1 MSFIERLKQRT
12 QQRFADAE
20 RRVQERRQ
28 QQAPTPTPPAPPA
41 PPAPQRPV
49 GIQQLLKAVQPTIEA
64 MRPITEP
71 LAEIAR
77 PIVEPI
83 KTPSRIRIRT
93 KEEQREAQAD
103 NWFARM
109 LMPKRVERTGN
120 ILQDTLANV
129 QRGLETPAARA
140 VMEPFVAISKGAG
153 GVVTG
158 DIIPRRGETPREFY
172 KRQPQL
178 GEVVSR
184 ELDKTGIPVLPIV
197 GGFLAEA
204 LLPPYGVGGAGRFAD
219 DIIKATTLNAKEN
232 IIKKGIKGITNDEA
246 TTLARTLTP
255 IKNKRIVQQ
264 RLDDFVRAKQQTG
277 ATSTKA
283 ITPPTL
289 VKTIRDRAREGVTP
303 PVPISSQMIKESAR
317 EVAKRMAR
325 VSPEQPLATAL
336 NKNQYLRTKGRV
348 ARFMSFFK
356 EKLDNDWNRVREIA
370 NDPNLPV
377 SEGRL
382 TPAERKK
389 LYTGRLGTRIEQ
401 AENKGAS
408 VLIDIINTAKTT
420 GVADDVLR
428 KDIHEYLIA
437 KHAPERNLALGNPR
451 AAGISNEEA
460 AAIIQRIEA
469 SPVAGE
475 VKRIAQGIRAIDDEV
490 LDILYQ
496 GGRSE
501 GIINTELYN
510 LLKKRYQNH
519 IPLHRILPE
528 KEGQDIAQVLSGRGF
543 DVRGTGI
550 IRAKGSELPV
560 SDVIENTFANLMEA
574 VQRVEKNIV
583 DNETLRFARQFN
595 EVYPGKNL
603 FEEIRPKAIG
613 RTFDGKGVITEQ
625 IKDATVLS
633 MREAGEQVY
642 LRINDPKLA
651 VVFRGINREVLP
663 SYIRFSHSFVRF
675 TGALLTRY
683 NLPFAL
689 SNKIRDLQEVII
701 YLFSQ
706 KGAGF
711 GVARKAVSKDAQSF
725 GDIMS
730 WMGGKDTPGAQLYQQ
745 MRMDG
750 GTTGGLALSTKEQ
763 LVKTFDGIENE
774 IKAGSIKKGARRL
787 VEGIDKWNQLF
798 EDSTRLSAY
807 KAMLENGATREK
819 AAIAAKD
826 ATIDFNE
833 YGTAGPVINALY
845 MFASASMKG
854 SFKMIRA
861 MRNPRV
867 AAATTLTVGGAV
879 FATSN
884 WNDRIDPE
892 WRKKVT
898 RWDRA
903 NNLNIVLPHSTEE
916 RLFYISIPVSWGL
929 KPIKVAMD
937 YAYDLATGGT
947 EDLAG
952 AFEGIITAAVTGY
965 NPLGEQ
971 SLMGAITPTLLDVPS
986 QIARNEAWFGGRI
999 RPEPRAHEAQA
1010 DLYFRSLDD
1019 TPLGRGLITAT
1030 DRVHEATDG
1039 RIDISPAD
1047 INYAINQYI
1056 GGAGRFA
1063 SQIMNT
1069 IAAVGIG
1076 EVPPVREMP
1085 FVSRFLRARDIEE
1098 TGAGD
1103 GRTQNIRREL
1113 ELQDR
1118 AEKKQQREV
1127 RRIYEKIEGLP
1138 TEKEKAALWD
1148 EYVQKNI
1155 ITKEISDKLLP
1166 LLNRQTEDILT
1177 LDERLIKEFGVRNGE
1192 RARHIYNYMMSLP
1205 TQEERAALWD
1215 EYVRKKIIT
1224 KEVSDQLMLLLNPQ

>member
-20 RRVQERRQ
+20 RRVLERRQ
-28 QQAPTPTPPAPPA
+28 QQAPAPT

-49 GIQQLLKAVQPTIEA
+49 GIQQLLKAVQPIIQAT
-64 MRPITEP
+64 RPITEP
-71 LAEIAR
+71 IRELQQTKVNI
-77 PIVEPI
+77 EPI
-83 KTPSRIRIRT
+83 AQPKQIPEETRKKAKQV
-93 KEEQREAQAD
+93 KEFGQAVLRDPFISMAQ
-103 NWFARM
+103 
-109 LMPKRVERTGN
+109 
-120 ILQDTLANV
+120 LQLKAL
-129 QRGLETPAARA
+129 GLEEMTPETRA
-140 VMEPFVAISKGAG
+140 QRFLFGEAPIKVPERAGADILRGFGAG
-153 GVVTG
+153 EEG
-158 DIIPRRGETPREFY
+158 
-172 KRQPQL
+172 
-178 GEVVSR
+178 
-184 ELDKTGIPVLPIV
+184 
-197 GGFLAEA
+197 AERF
-204 LLPPYGVGGAGRFAD
+204 GGAVGYPLAALGVIPFIGTKKRLARQ
-219 DIIKATTLNAKEN
+219 IAKQGKEDTVKRT
-232 IIKKGIKGITNDEA
+232 ITQGIKGITDDEA
-246 TTLARTLTP
+246 TTLARELTP
-255 IKNKRIVQQ
+255 IKDEKIVQR